1 MSKLEI
7 KPIHLLSIIFLSFL
21 LFRGRLGSDDIE
33 VYNFVKYFIFSD
45 HSLKDF
51 LTNIS
56 QFKEINSE
64 EDIQS
69 ISLSTWSHRFIW
81 IIQTYIITK
90 IVYFFD
96 IFFEFDKLFISQY
109 FSGYIL
115 TIYSCLA
122 YLITLLYL
130 NKKNSFHY
138 SFLLSSII
146 FFGTGLI
153 SFFTGSYIESLILL
167 LFVIRETSK
176 DLKIKFFLDALI
188 LLIKPYYFIF
198 IIFLYLYEDKNFFK
212 NVKIFFFLLLIYFT
226 TKALINSFSSAN
238 NLNIFLSFK
247 PEFDL
252 QIILK
257 NLYHFYF
264 SFGVGIFFT
273 STIIVIL
280 LIFGLSKK
288 TFFKLF
294 GMFFLS
300 IFLSMWEGFHG
311 YAPGGRYFLPI
322 IITFLPEINLGFN
335 QITKKISKLK
345 FSILFNTI
353 FVLFLLNLP
362 VLEYRN
368 TNLTSYLN
376 DSVYKNSNPNF
387 IVIENDSVKLLN
399 TPIQNMFYNHIIFSN
414 KVLFNKIFDID
425 KFNIGELEVNQSSI
439 YPMTG
444 IARLIFISNN
454 NIDVYSKEIKK
465 FSDSIK
471 VLLVILYIVLV
482 SIFLWLTFYCHS
494 NIKII
499 NKKK

>member
-96 IFFEFDKLFISQY
+96 IFFEFDKLLISQY

-188 LLIKPYYFIF
+188 LLINPYYFIF
-198 IIFLYLYEDKNFFK
+198 IIFLYLY
-212 NVKIFFFLLLIYFT
+212 
-226 TKALINSFSSAN
+226 
-238 NLNIFLSFK
+238 
-247 PEFDL
+247 
-252 QIILK
+252 
-257 NLYHFYF
+257 
-264 SFGVGIFFT
+264 
-273 STIIVIL
+273 
-280 LIFGLSKK
+280 
-288 TFFKLF
+288 
-294 GMFFLS
+294 
-300 IFLSMWEGFHG
+300 
-311 YAPGGRYFLPI
+311 
-322 IITFLPEINLGFN
+322 
-335 QITKKISKLK
+335 
-345 FSILFNTI
+345 
-353 FVLFLLNLP
+353 
-362 VLEYRN
+362 
-368 TNLTSYLN
+368 
-376 DSVYKNSNPNF
+376 
-387 IVIENDSVKLLN
+387 
-399 TPIQNMFYNHIIFSN
+399 
-414 KVLFNKIFDID
+414 
-425 KFNIGELEVNQSSI
+425 
-439 YPMTG
+439 
-444 IARLIFISNN
+444 
-454 NIDVYSKEIKK
+454 
-465 FSDSIK
+465 
-471 VLLVILYIVLV
+471 
-482 SIFLWLTFYCHS
+482 
-494 NIKII
+494 
-499 NKKK
+499 

>member
-1 MSKLEI
+1 MSKLGI

-96 IFFEFDKLFISQY
+96 IFFEFDKLLISQY

-198 IIFLYLYEDKNFFK
+198 IIFLYLYEDKNF
-212 NVKIFFFLLLIYFT
+212 
-226 TKALINSFSSAN
+226 
-238 NLNIFLSFK
+238 
-247 PEFDL
+247 
-252 QIILK
+252 
-257 NLYHFYF
+257 
-264 SFGVGIFFT
+264 
-273 STIIVIL
+273 
-280 LIFGLSKK
+280 
-288 TFFKLF
+288 
-294 GMFFLS
+294 
-300 IFLSMWEGFHG
+300 
-311 YAPGGRYFLPI
+311 
-322 IITFLPEINLGFN
+322 
-335 QITKKISKLK
+335 
-345 FSILFNTI
+345 
-353 FVLFLLNLP
+353 
-362 VLEYRN
+362 
-368 TNLTSYLN
+368 
-376 DSVYKNSNPNF
+376 
-387 IVIENDSVKLLN
+387 
-399 TPIQNMFYNHIIFSN
+399 
-414 KVLFNKIFDID
+414 
-425 KFNIGELEVNQSSI
+425 
-439 YPMTG
+439 
-444 IARLIFISNN
+444 
-454 NIDVYSKEIKK
+454 
-465 FSDSIK
+465 
-471 VLLVILYIVLV
+471 
-482 SIFLWLTFYCHS
+482 
-494 NIKII
+494 
-499 NKKK
+499 